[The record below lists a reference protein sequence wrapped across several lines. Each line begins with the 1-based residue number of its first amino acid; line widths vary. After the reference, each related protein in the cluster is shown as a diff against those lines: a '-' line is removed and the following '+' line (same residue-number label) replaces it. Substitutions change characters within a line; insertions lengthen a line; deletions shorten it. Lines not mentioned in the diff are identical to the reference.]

1 MSGWQ
6 DSNLRPPGPKPGAI
20 TGLRYIPN
28 LQLGKKTFFAERVG
42 VEPTV
47 QFNPYDDLANRSF
60 RPLRHLSVFNL
71 PLFKGQQKYTSILY
85 HPKLNEEKKKI
96 ILGDF
101 LLKKSNNKTYTKS
114 MYQNK
119 QFIQT

>member
-28 LQLGKKTFFAERVG
+28 YKVLPVYYFKTSAERVG
-42 VEPTV
+42 FEPTV

-60 RPLRHLSVFNL
+60 RPLRHLSFIIRAA
-71 PLFKGQQKYTSILY
+71 KIHIL
-85 HPKLNEEKKKI
+85 
-96 ILGDF
+96 F
-101 LLKKSNNKTYTKS
+101 LLPK
-114 MYQNK
+114 
-119 QFIQT
+119 